1 MAKKK
6 SSSKKAVAEVSER
19 YKPSLEI
26 DAGKLRGK
34 NLKVGGSAN
43 LNVRG
48 RVIEERID
56 RYEGGKKFYQVEV
69 DKISSP
75 AKRRK

>member
-6 SSSKKAVAEVSER
+6 SSKRAETAPER

-26 DAGKLRGK
+26 DAGKFRGK
-34 NLKVGGSAN
+34 SLKVGGSAN
-43 LNVRG
+43 LNVKG

-56 RYEGGKKFYQVEV
+56 QYAGGKKFFRVEV

>member
-6 SSSKKAVAEVSER
+6 SSKRNDVSVEVS
-19 YKPSLEI
+19 YKPSLEV
-26 DAGKLRGK
+26 DARKLGGKS
-34 NLKVGGSAN
+34 LKVGGKAN
-43 LNVRG
+43 LNVKG

-56 RYEGGKKFYQVEV
+56 RYEGGKKFYRVEV
-69 DKISSP
+69 DKISAP